1 MQFIDTHCH
10 IYDEAFDEDRQQV
23 IERAKENNVL
33 QFVLPNVDLTT
44 TDRLFSLPK
53 TDKCFFPL
61 MGLHPTS
68 VNENVEKDLQMIKI
82 FFDKQRIYG
91 IGEVGLDFYW
101 DKTFKDEQI
110 YAFCEQ
116 IKWSEEKN
124 NLPIVIHCRKAFDDA
139 LACLKKM
146 NKKTYNGIFHCF
158 SGDKRQAE
166 TLIEMGFSLGIGGVL
181 TFKNAHLAEIVKE
194 IPIEKLVLETD
205 CPYLTPAPYRGKRNE
220 SSYIPLIA
228 EKLSEIKGISI
239 EQVAEI
245 TTNNA
250 KKIFNI

>member
-10 IYDEAFDEDRQQV
+10 IYDEAFDDDRQQV

-33 QFVLPNVDLTT
+33 QFILPNVDLLT
-44 TDRLFSLPK
+44 TDRLFSLANN
-53 TDKCFFPL
+53 DNSFFPL

-68 VNENVEKDLQMIKI
+68 VNENVEKDLQTTKT
-82 FFDKQRIYG
+82 FFDNQRIYG

-110 YAFCEQ
+110 YAFSEQ

-124 NLPIVIHCRKAFDDA
+124 NLPIVIHCRKAFDYA
-139 LACLKKM
+139 LACLKKA
-146 NKKTYNGIFHCF
+146 NHKTYNGIFHCF

-194 IPIEKLVLETD
+194 IPLENLVLETD
-205 CPYLTPAPYRGKRNE
+205 CPYLAPVPYRGKRNE
-220 SSYIPLIA
+220 SSYIPMIA
-228 EKLSEIKGISI
+228 EKLSEIKGISV
-239 EQVAEI
+239 EQIAET

-250 KKIFNI
+250 KNIFKI